1 MHDGELVAL
10 MMQRM
15 LGYED
20 SWQEINFVGPRNKI
34 LCECWIELSSVAM
47 IQMSEEDIDSELGF
61 WDMAQN
67 I

>member
-1 MHDGELVAL
+1 MRL
-10 MMQRM
+10 MIQKM

-20 SWQEINFVGPRNKI
+20 RWQEMNFVGPRNKI
-34 LCECWIELSSVAM
+34 LCECWVELNSVAM

-61 WDMAQN
+61 WDMADN

>member
-1 MHDGELVAL
+1 VHDGELVVL
-10 MMQRM
+10 MIQRM

-20 SWQEINFVGPRNKI
+20 SWQEINFVGPRNKV
-34 LCECWIELSSVAM
+34 LCECWVELGAAK

-61 WDMAQN
+61 WDMPQN